1 MIRTLSTLFAAI
13 TLAWTGLST
22 ADPMKSDSHN
32 KDKMP
37 AETAMGN
44 VNLPV
49 TAHQWVMTGV
59 VASNGTGSL
68 QAAPAFGDLS
78 KGEHATFV
86 KMPAGFISTL
96 HTHTH
101 DYYGV
106 VITGIGVNT
115 AVGGKDVPLAIA
127 AYQAV
132 ERNALPIGGRTA
144 VPALPDDD
152 EAEQPGQDWAT
163 QLHAVLG
170 EIKHHVDQGR
180 AAGQAAS
187 PPAVRD
193 AFVRRYRDVL
203 VAGSAANPPPHRTA
217 GGPKRGR
224 LKQSPARNLLD
235 RLTTHE
241 AEVLAFLHDWT
252 VPFDN
257 NQAERDLRMVKV
269 QQKISGT
276 FRDASGADAFCR
288 IRGDIGTLRKQ
299 ARQVLTA
306 LEGALLGQPPF
317 PCLQPE

>member
-44 VNLPV
+44 VNRPV

-115 AVGGKDVPLAIA
+115 AVGGKDVPLAPGS
-127 AYQAV
+127 YWF
-132 ERNALPIGGRTA
+132 
-144 VPALPDDD
+144 
-152 EAEQPGQDWAT
+152 QPGT
-163 QLHAVLG
+163 
-170 EIKHHVDQGR
+170 EPHVTKCISTTECIFFIHQGSR
-180 AAGQAAS
+180 FDYL
-187 PPAVRD
+187 P
-193 AFVRRYRDVL
+193 
-203 VAGSAANPPPHRTA
+203 VAP
-217 GGPKRGR
+217 
-224 LKQSPARNLLD
+224 
-235 RLTTHE
+235 
-241 AEVLAFLHDWT
+241 
-252 VPFDN
+252 
-257 NQAERDLRMVKV
+257 
-269 QQKISGT
+269 
-276 FRDASGADAFCR
+276 
-288 IRGDIGTLRKQ
+288 
-299 ARQVLTA
+299 
-306 LEGALLGQPPF
+306 
-317 PCLQPE
+317 